1 MSDTRQKK
9 YGEAPAPRGQRPAGR
24 TTERRSF
31 HEESR
36 NDRERGRRSETP
48 RRQYSSF
55 TGEQAERPSR
65 RQEEFSGWSRPGQRE
80 ARAPRDARPSPWQ
93 MESELLPALPDVV
106 RRELDALGQALRT
119 VRPLRSAHYRNL
131 PADIEALSRLLT
143 CERSGLYRPYWSS
156 PASTSARRS
165 TFQGRK

>member
-9 YGEAPAPRGQRPAGR
+9 YGEAPAPRGPRPAAR
-24 TTERRSF
+24 ATERRSF

-36 NDRERGRRSETP
+36 NDRERGRRSEAP

-80 ARAPRDARPSPWQ
+80 ARAPRDARPSPAR
-93 MESELLPALPDVV
+93 PA
-106 RRELDALGQALRT
+106 
-119 VRPLRSAHYRNL
+119 
-131 PADIEALSRLLT
+131 
-143 CERSGLYRPYWSS
+143 
-156 PASTSARRS
+156 
-165 TFQGRK
+165 